1 MYEVKIEKV
10 GESLGIV
17 LPQEILEELNLKEGD
32 RLSATKTSEGLQLA
46 AGDPELERAM
56 AIYRKGSE
64 KYKNALRELAK

>member
-46 AGDPELERAM
+46 AGDSELEKAM

-64 KYKNALRELAK
+64 KYKNALRELA

>member
-17 LPQEILEELNLKEGD
+17 LPQEILEELGLKEGD

-46 AGDPELERAM
+46 AGEPEFEKVM
-56 AIYRKGSE
+56 AAYRKVSK